1 MTQPELDKVLYSA
14 KDHTTSRRHT
24 AFSDEMTRRRFV
36 AASGMVVAA
45 ACVSPRELFAQEG
58 SLVPTAFK
66 VAGTVPITVQKL
78 RRNITVLL
86 GPGGNIAVLTGPDG
100 TLLIDAEIVTARPN
114 VSKAIA
120 AINADPVKQ
129 LINTHWHFDHT
140 GGNEWVHQAGA
151 SILAQENTRKHLLK
165 ETRVEGWKHTFPA
178 APAGAIPSVVFA
190 EEHTLHANNTTL
202 ALKHYL
208 PAHTDSDI
216 SVHFEEADVFHTG
229 DTFWNRNYPFID
241 YSTGG
246 SIDGTI
252 RAAEAN
258 ITKVTNSTIV
268 IPGHGAVGGKADL
281 ILFRDVMVEQ
291 RERVATL
298 KKQGRS
304 LGEVIAAKPGARTDE
319 EWGNGFMTPALFLEW
334 VYQGT

>member
-1 MTQPELDKVLYSA
+1 MLIAS
-14 KDHTTSRRHT
+14 
-24 AFSDEMTRRRFV
+24 SDEITRRRFMATSGLML
-36 AASGMVVAA
+36 AAG
-45 ACVSPRELFAQEG
+45 CVSPRELLAQED
-58 SLVPTAFK
+58 SLVQNAFK
-66 VAGTVPITVQKL
+66 EAATAPISVQTL

-86 GPGGNIAVLTGPDG
+86 GAGGNIAVLTGPDG
-100 TLLIDAEIVTARPN
+100 KLLIDAEIVTARPN
-114 VSKAIA
+114 VAQAIA
-120 AINADPVKQ
+120 GINADPIKQ
-129 LINTHWHFDHT
+129 LINTHWHFDHA
-140 GGNEWVHQAGA
+140 GGNDWVHQAGA
-151 SILAQENTRKHLLK
+151 SILAQENTRKHLLVD
-165 ETRVEGWKHTFPA
+165 TRVEGWKHTFPA
-178 APAGAIPSVVFA
+178 APAGAIPSTVFA
-190 EEHTLHANNTTL
+190 EEHTLRANNTTL

-258 ITKVTNSTIV
+258 IAKVTDSMIV

-281 ILFRDVMVEQ
+281 ILFRDVMAEQ
-291 RERVATL
+291 REKVAAM

-304 LGEVIAAKPGARTDE
+304 LAEVIAAKPSARTDP

-334 VYQGT
+334 CYQGT